1 MSENQVYNASVQSS
15 KSWVAT
21 LLLFIFLGGF
31 SAHRF
36 YVGKVGTAILQ
47 ILTLGGLGIWY
58 LIDFIMILTSNF
70 TDSNGN
76 KIRA

>member
-1 MSENQVYNASVQSS
+1 MSENQVYNAPVQSS